1 MVGAP
6 VLPSTVGGRVSLW
19 PTPLGIELPR
29 PVIGVVPPTLIGPI
43 DPQDSIGTDADPA
56 RRIYTLFSEAS
67 PREVELPRLIVSV
80 IPPTSIRTVGPQDT
94 IGTDADPGRCTY
106 TRFSVDLFGSFSLGR
121 VALRVDFE
129 RCRVACARCA
139 IVYIVYQYEVC
150 LPSLG
155 GNVAAQ
161 V

>member
-6 VLPSTVGGRVSLW
+6 GLPSTVGGRVSLW
-19 PTPLGIELPR
+19 PTPLRIELSR
-29 PVIGVVPPTLIGPI
+29 LIIGVIPPTLIGP
-43 DPQDSIGTDADPA
+43 
-56 RRIYTLFSEAS
+56 
-67 PREVELPRLIVSV
+67 
-80 IPPTSIRTVGPQDT
+80 VGPQDT
-94 IGTDADPGRCTY
+94 IGTDADPRRCTY
-106 TRFSVDLFGSFSLGR
+106 MRFSVDLFGSFSLGR
-121 VALRVDFE
+121 VALRVDLK

-161 V
+161 VATIALIKQFYVRV